1 MNKYSVNLV
10 KIINAI
16 NKFWRGL
23 ELNFNARLISGWK
36 EVTDWRQVWKRHV
49 NTNHRLGLYAVVIF
63 INLSGLKQQII
74 LHNL

>member
-10 KIINAI
+10 KIINVI
-16 NKFWRGL
+16 NRFWRGL

-49 NTNHRLGLYAVVIF
+49 NTNHRLGL
-63 INLSGLKQQII
+63 
-74 LHNL
+74 